1 MCCLSVAI
9 VEAFQCPLSYRNAIR
24 AETVD
29 TISMVGLNSV
39 IFWNKSLV
47 DATDGHAREYF
58 PVGDPRDPKTNV
70 TRTVPGYHVNEQGT
84 RGEWYYEVTPTAVEW
99 GGQATPRKLF
109 PVTAILGVSETGNQA
124 AYTAAASRCK

>member
-70 TRTVPGYHVNEQGT
+70 TQTSTRLSRQQAGYERRV
-84 RGEWYYEVTPTAVEW
+84 VTPTAVEW

-109 PVTAILGVSETGNQA
+109 PATAILGVSETGNQA